1 MTLTAGPELDAAVAE
16 ACGIEGS
23 HDYECVYGENG
34 HSDYQCTNCGDE
46 IGHTPDRRDY
56 RTPCVKPYST
66 DLNAAFEAASAC
78 PGVDGIHVER
88 TKTLEW
94 YANIGGSIAYA
105 ETPAMA
111 ICNAILALTA
121 RPSSSG
127 SPSS

>member
-1 MTLTAGPELDAAVAE
+1 MPTSLVAGPELDAAVAK
-16 ACGIEGS
+16 ACGIP
-23 HDYECVYGENG
+23 HYGFD
-34 HSDYQCTNCGDE
+34 SDWDW
-46 IGHTPDRRDY
+46 HP
-56 RTPCVKPYST
+56 ST